1 MRDDPAVAEAS
12 GLLAAGTAGSAG
24 AADATA
30 TISFG
35 RRAAPAVRLRAVRIP
50 TLGARA
56 GYLALALILL
66 GALATVLFAAAGSGV
81 LAPRAHALFPSWE
94 AGPLHALGLLPRLS
108 TRQMQTADSLF
119 LLAMTATY
127 AATLIAA
134 RSLSMRVIWIWIVA
148 VSVILL
154 IGPPLQ
160 LTDLFNYIAYAR
172 LGALHHLNPYT
183 HVINNEAWDPVYG
196 STSWHNLSSPYG
208 PLFTAITYPLAWL
221 PLPISYWVLKS
232 AIVAASL
239 TFVWLVG
246 KCAKLLGQD
255 PRPAVL
261 FVAANPLYVFYAV
274 GAFHNDFL
282 MLVPS
287 TAAIALLLM
296 RRDRA
301 AGAAVALAVAV
312 KVTAVVLLPFLLIAA
327 RPPARRPRVLAGA
340 VLAAIPLALMNL
352 ALFGFNMPNL
362 ADQTGVVTG
371 FSVPNLVGLALG
383 VGGSTSGLLR
393 LASVGVVAVV
403 LLSLRR
409 PRAWIAGAGW
419 STLALISS
427 VAWLMPWYLVWVLPL
442 AALGSSVRLRR
453 ATLAFTVFLVLTFMP
468 ETGVFV
474 NAHGLNPMSTSVGQ
488 AALAN
493 QEKLQQ

>member
-1 MRDDPAVAEAS
+1 MREDPAVAEAS
-12 GLLAAGTAGSAG
+12 GLLAAGVAGTASAS
-24 AADATA
+24 DA
-30 TISFG
+30 TISLG
-35 RRAAPAVRLRAVRIP
+35 RFTAPAVHLRALRVRA
-50 TLGARA
+50 LGAPA
-56 GYLALALILL
+56 GYLALAAILV
-66 GALATVLFAAAGSGV
+66 GVLATVLVAAAGNQV
-81 LAPRAHALFPSWE
+81 LVPRAHALFPSWE
-94 AGPLHALGLLPRLS
+94 AGPLHALGLSTTLS
-108 TRQMQTADSLF
+108 INRVKADDSLF
-119 LLAMTATY
+119 LLAMTAAY
-127 AATLIAA
+127 AATIMAA

-154 IGPPLQ
+154 LGPPLQ
-160 LTDLFNYIAYAR
+160 LTDLFNYLGYAR

-183 HVINNEAWDPVYG
+183 HVINDETWDPVYA
-196 STSWHNLSSPYG
+196 STTWHNLSSPYG
-208 PLFTAITYPLAWL
+208 PLFSAITYPLAWL
-221 PLPISYWVLKS
+221 PLPIAYWVLKS
-232 AIVAASL
+232 AIVGASL
-239 TFVWLVG
+239 TFVWLVW

-261 FVAANPLYVFYAV
+261 FVAANPLYIFYAV
-274 GAFHNDFL
+274 GAFHNDFF

-287 TAAIALLLM
+287 TAAVALLLM

-327 RPPARRPRVLAGA
+327 RPPSRRPRLLAGA
-340 VLAAIPLALMNL
+340 VLAAIPLALMNI

-371 FSVPNLVGLALG
+371 FSIPNLVGLGLG
-383 VGGSTSGLLR
+383 LGGSTPGLLR
-393 LASVGVVAVV
+393 LASLGVVAVV

-409 PRAWIAGAGW
+409 PHAWIAGAGW
-419 STLALISS
+419 STMALIAS

-453 ATLAFTVFLVLTFMP
+453 AALAFTVFLVLTFMP
-468 ETGVFV
+468 ETGVFI
-474 NAHGLNPMSTSVGQ
+474 NSHGLNPMSTSVGQ
-488 AALAN
+488 AALAY